1 MRAAAERRCDAS
13 DKLFLVG
20 RTLVVV
26 TFDVFDESRRRF
38 VVVFVFEVDDFDVAL
53 LFGDDLSVGV
63 AVEVVV
69 RFFFVKSAFSH

>member
-26 TFDVFDESRRRF
+26 TFDVFAKKVDMNDEDKIISKTIYEQ
-38 VVVFVFEVDDFDVAL
+38 V
-53 LFGDDLSVGV
+53 
-63 AVEVVV
+63 
-69 RFFFVKSAFSH
+69 